1 MDKLMVEKSS
11 TPMTFSKKIIMKIL
25 IKISNAINININT
38 HNFFLQ
44 IINEEDEKFIVC
56 LIG

>member
-1 MDKLMVEKSS
+1 MVEKSS
-11 TPMTFSKKIIMKIL
+11 TPMTFSKKIIMKII

-56 LIG
+56 LMG

>member
-25 IKISNAINININT
+25 IKISNAININIYA

-44 IINEEDEKFIVC
+44 LINEEDEKFIVC